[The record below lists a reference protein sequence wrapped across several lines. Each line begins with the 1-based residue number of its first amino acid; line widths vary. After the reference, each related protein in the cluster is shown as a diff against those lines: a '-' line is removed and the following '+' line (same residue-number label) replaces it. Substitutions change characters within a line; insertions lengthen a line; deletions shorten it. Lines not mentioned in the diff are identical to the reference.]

1 MKMKYFLG
9 SLLSFMISISAIAQ
23 NSPGVDYL
31 ELGEIKLAKDYFE
44 KTMRQSPAESNYYL
58 GEIAFQEGNLS
69 EAKAKYEAGLAGNP
83 ESALSAI
90 GLAKLL
96 LKSDAKEAEN
106 QLKEI
111 QKKNKKDVTVIL
123 AIAKAYLDNGM
134 KDKALE
140 KLQDARKADKKSP
153 YIYIFEGDMLAKEGK
168 PGEAA
173 QQYDQAINFDP
184 QCVLAYMKGAGVY
197 EFINREQAAT
207 MLKKAIEIRPEY
219 KIAYKELAQLYYR
232 DGFYPQAI
240 EAYKEFI
247 KGGDYTVEDLRRY
260 SAAEYFSKNYDESMR
275 LLEEGLQKNPNDFV
289 LNRLLMYNSNDLKDF
304 QTGLAAGD
312 KFFSLPLGKG
322 DTILIQDYKAYA
334 TILSEVGNKAKA
346 VEQYKKLITLDPT
359 NRELYKEVATI
370 TAAEDMY
377 EDAAEFFKKYVE
389 LRGEEADAQDYYFL
403 GRYYFFGA
411 GNAAA
416 DTVSHTKEQAHAK
429 SVDLYNKAD
438 ASFAI
443 VMERFPDNSSGY
455 FWRARTNAQLDPE
468 TTKGLAK
475 PYYEG
480 LVKVLTAKAEKDDS
494 DQKNLIEAYRYLA
507 YYHYLQYVDH
517 GKKAEDKNNIKSY
530 SEKILE
536 LDPTNE
542 TATSFLNFINQ

>member
-1 MKMKYFLG
+1 MKYFLG
-9 SLLSFMISISAIAQ
+9 SLLSFMISISAMAQ

-31 ELGEIKLAKDYFE
+31 GLGEIKLAKDYFE

-83 ESALSAI
+83 ESALSAV

-106 QLKEI
+106 QLKEV
-111 QKKNKKDVTVIL
+111 QKKNKKDVIVIL

-140 KLQDARKADKKSP
+140 KLQDARKADKKNP

-184 QCVLAYMKGAGVY
+184 QCVLAYMKGARVY

-207 MLKKAIEIRPEY
+207 MMKKAIEIRPEY

-240 EAYKEFI
+240 ESYKEFI

-260 SAAEYFSKNYDESMR
+260 SAAEYFTKNYDESMR

-289 LNRLLMYNSNDLKDF
+289 LNRLLMYNSNELKDF
-304 QTGLAAGD
+304 QTGLTAGD

-346 VEQYKKLITLDPT
+346 VEQYKKLITLDP
-359 NRELYKEVATI
+359 NNKDLYKEVATI
-370 TAAEDMY
+370 TAAENMY
-377 EDAAEFFKKYVE
+377 EDASEFFKKYIE
-389 LRGEEADAQDYYFL
+389 LRGEEADAQDYFYL
-403 GRYYFFGA
+403 GRYYYFGA
-411 GNAAA
+411 GNAAV
-416 DTVSHTKEQAHAK
+416 DTVSQTKEQAHAK
-429 SVDLYNKAD
+429 SIDLFKKAD
-438 ASFAI
+438 ASFGT
-443 VMERFPDNSSGY
+443 VTERMPDNYLGY
-455 FWRARTNAQLDPE
+455 FWRARTNAALDPE
-468 TTKGLAK
+468 TTQGLAK

-480 LVKVLTAKAEKDDS
+480 VAKVLTAKAEPDDN
-494 DQKNLIEAYRYLA
+494 DKKNLIEAYRYLA

-517 GKKAEDKNNIKSY
+517 GKKAEDKNSIKTY

-536 LDPTNE
+536 LDPANE